1 MILTETESIFLQM
14 EPRRIWKQNSWRVK
28 NEMIQFHL
36 RSKHL
41 IIHEEKKK
49 YNFLNFF
56 NKQRNTH
63 GVQISR
69 TEKADTI
76 LMRHNFKRPHSPL
89 WHNNLNLTTSLET
102 EQSTD

>member
-28 NEMIQFHL
+28 NET
-36 RSKHL
+36 

-69 TEKADTI
+69 TEKANTI